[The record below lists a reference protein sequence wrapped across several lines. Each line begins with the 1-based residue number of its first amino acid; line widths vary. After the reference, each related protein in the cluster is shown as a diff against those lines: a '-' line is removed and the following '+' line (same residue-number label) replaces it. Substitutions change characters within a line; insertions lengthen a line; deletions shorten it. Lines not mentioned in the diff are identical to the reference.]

1 MTQVI
6 IVGGGITGLSTAYH
20 LNQLGIDEITIIDDP
35 NDQTTSRVC
44 AGFVLGSMFDNIT
57 RIAHAYGLPFAKQIY
72 YFSQQALHSIDSF
85 CQQHGVPFEKSE
97 HRRLIVST
105 NEKIEAAKAVSLF
118 RAGGFTARL
127 LPVDQQIYDSKRVC
141 ALQDDGIGGGYL
153 DLQQLFAKLEIK
165 AKHLKARVTTIHNDG
180 SCIVDGQTLT
190 SELIVVAAHRQI
202 AELIT
207 DLREI
212 IIPYSDQWS
221 VFQLTTASDFLRRG
235 QIYTA
240 NHGHEWAVV
249 ADNNTLHLGGARFLR
264 RFAGIGDAKP
274 YADDKISNYLG
285 QRFAGYF
292 PSLRGCLQL
301 ATTTALIGIRPCDEL
316 PIIGPM
322 YGNDRLLFACGYLGN
337 GLSWGFQAGK
347 CLAELI
353 ASGRSATLPR
363 QLWPERLRSIS

>member
-1 MTQVI
+1 MTQVT

-20 LNQLGIDEITIIDDP
+20 LNQRGIDQITIVDDP
-35 NDQTTSRVC
+35 NDQPTSQRC

-57 RIAHAYGLPFAKQIY
+57 RIAHAYGLPFASQIY
-72 YFSQQALHSIDSF
+72 QFSQQAFQSIESF
-85 CQQHGVPFEKSE
+85 CRQHNVSLTTAE

-105 NEKIEAAKAVSLF
+105 NEKIEATKAVALF
-118 RAGGFTARL
+118 RQGGFNAQL
-127 LPVDQQIYDSKRVC
+127 LPVDQQLYDSDRVY
-141 ALQDDGIGGGYL
+141 AVQDDAIGGGHL
-153 DLQQLFAKLEIK
+153 DLQQLFAKLVVK
-165 AKHLKARVTTIHNDG
+165 AKYIKARVTSINNNG
-180 SCIVDGQTLT
+180 SCVVDGRTLA
-190 SELIVVAAHRQI
+190 SELVVVAGHHQI
-202 AELIT
+202 VELIT
-207 DLREI
+207 GLQEI

-221 VFQLTTASDFLRRG
+221 VFRMTPASSCLRRG

-249 ADNNTLHLGGARFLR
+249 AANNILHIGGARFLR

-274 YADDKISNYLG
+274 YIDNKISSYLS
-285 QRFAGYF
+285 QRFTDYL
-292 PSLRGCLQL
+292 PKLRDRLQL
-301 ATTTALIGIRPCDEL
+301 VTTTALIGVRPCDEL

-353 ASGRSATLPR
+353 TEGQSATLPR
-363 QLWPERLRSIS
+363 QLWPERLRSMS

>member
-1 MTQVI
+1 MTQVT

-20 LNQLGIDEITIIDDP
+20 LNQRGIDQITIIDDP
-35 NDQTTSRVC
+35 NERTTSQMC

-57 RIAHAYGLPFAKQIY
+57 RIAHAYGLEFAGQIY
-72 YFSQQALHSIDSF
+72 RFSQQAFQNIESF
-85 CQQHGVPFEKSE
+85 CRQHNVPLTTAE

-105 NEKIEAAKAVSLF
+105 NEKIEATKAVALF
-118 RAGGFTARL
+118 RQGGFNAQL
-127 LPVDQQIYDSKRVC
+127 LPVDQQLYDSDRVC
-141 ALQDDGIGGGYL
+141 AVQDDAIGGGYL
-153 DLQQLFAKLEIK
+153 DLPQLFAKLSVK
-165 AKHLKARVTTIHNDG
+165 AKRIEARVTAINNG
-180 SCIVDGQTLT
+180 SCIVDGKTLT
-190 SELIVVAAHRQI
+190 SELVVVAGHHQI

-221 VFQLTTASDFLRRG
+221 VFRMTPASSFLRRG

-249 ADNNTLHLGGARFLR
+249 ADDNTIHIGGARFLR

-274 YADDKISNYLG
+274 YVDNKISSYLS
-285 QRFAGYF
+285 QRFADYL
-292 PSLRGCLQL
+292 PSLRGRLQL
-301 ATTTALIGIRPCDEL
+301 TTTTALIGVRPCDEL

-337 GLSWGFQAGK
+337 GISWGFQAGK

-353 ASGRSATLPR
+353 AEGRSATLPR
-363 QLWPERLRSIS
+363 QLWPERLRSMS

>member
-1 MTQVI
+1 MTQLI

-35 NDQTTSRVC
+35 SNLPTSRAC

-72 YFSQQALHSIDSF
+72 QFSQQALHSIDSF
-85 CQQHGVPFEKSE
+85 CRQHGVPFERAE
-97 HRRLIVST
+97 HRRLIVSS
-105 NEKIEAAKAVSLF
+105 NEKIEATKAVTLF
-118 RAGGFTARL
+118 REGGFAARL
-127 LPVDQQIYDSKRVC
+127 LPVDHRLYDSKRVC

-153 DLQQLFAKLEIK
+153 DLQQLFAKLEVK
-165 AKHLKARVTTIHNDG
+165 ANYLKARVTTVNNDG
-180 SCIVDGQTLT
+180 SCIVDGKKLT

-207 DLREI
+207 DLSEI
-212 IIPYSDQWS
+212 VIPYSDQWS
-221 VFQLTTASDFLRRG
+221 VFHLTPASNFLRRG

-264 RFAGIGDAKP
+264 RFAGIGDDKP
-274 YADDKISNYLG
+274 HADNKISNYLG
-285 QRFAGYF
+285 QRFADYF
-292 PSLRGCLQL
+292 PSLRGSLQL
-301 ATTTALIGIRPCDEL
+301 ATTTSLIGIRPCDEL

-353 ASGRSATLPR
+353 ANGRSATLPR

>member
-1 MTQVI
+1 MTQVT

-20 LNQLGIDEITIIDDP
+20 LNRLGIDEITIIDDP
-35 NDQTTSRVC
+35 NDRTTSRVC

-57 RIAHAYGLPFAKQIY
+57 RIAHAYGLPFASQIY
-72 YFSQQALHSIDSF
+72 RFSQQAFASIESF
-85 CQQHGVPFEKSE
+85 CRQHNVPLTTAE

-105 NEKIEAAKAVSLF
+105 NEKIEATKAVALF
-118 RAGGFTARL
+118 RQGGFAAQL
-127 LPVDQQIYDSKRVC
+127 LPVDPQLYDKERVY
-141 ALQDDGIGGGYL
+141 ALQDDAIGGGYL
-153 DLQQLFAKLEIK
+153 DLQQLFAKLKVK
-165 AKHLKARVTTIHNDG
+165 ATRVKARVTAISNNG
-180 SCIVDGQTLT
+180 SCVVDGNTLT
-190 SELIVVAAHRQI
+190 SELIVIAGHHQI
-202 AELIT
+202 VELIT
-207 DLREI
+207 DLSEI

-221 VFQLTTASDFLRRG
+221 VFKLTTTSNFLRRG

-274 YADDKISNYLG
+274 CIDEKISNYLG
-285 QRFAGYF
+285 QRFADYL

-301 ATTTALIGIRPCDEL
+301 VTTTALIGVRPCDEL

-353 ASGRSATLPR
+353 ANGHSPSLPR

>member
-1 MTQVI
+1 MTQVT

-20 LNQLGIDEITIIDDP
+20 LNLLGIDQITIIDDH
-35 NDQTTSRVC
+35 NDQTTSRAC

-57 RIAHAYGLPFAKQIY
+57 RLAHAYGLPFASQIY
-72 YFSQQALHSIDSF
+72 RFSQQAFDSINSF
-85 CQQHGVPFEKSE
+85 CRQHGVPLTTAE

-105 NEKIEAAKAVSLF
+105 NEKIEATKAVTLF
-118 RAGGFTARL
+118 RQGGFAAQL
-127 LPVDQQIYDSKRVC
+127 LPVDQQLYDSDRVY
-141 ALQDDGIGGGYL
+141 AVQDDAIGGGYL
-153 DLQQLFAKLEIK
+153 DLQQLFAKLSVKVRRIK
-165 AKHLKARVTTIHNDG
+165 GRVTAINNDG
-180 SCIVDGQTLT
+180 SYMVDGKTFA
-190 SELIVVAAHRQI
+190 SELIVVAGHHHI

-221 VFQLTTASDFLRRG
+221 VFQLTTANNFLRRG

-249 ADNNTLHLGGARFLR
+249 ADNNMLHIGGARFLR

-274 YADDKISNYLG
+274 YTDNKISSYLS
-285 QRFAGYF
+285 QRFADYL

-301 ATTTALIGIRPCDEL
+301 ATTTALIGVRPCDEL

-353 ASGRSATLPR
+353 ADGYSSSLPR
-363 QLWPERLRSIS
+363 QLWPERLRSM